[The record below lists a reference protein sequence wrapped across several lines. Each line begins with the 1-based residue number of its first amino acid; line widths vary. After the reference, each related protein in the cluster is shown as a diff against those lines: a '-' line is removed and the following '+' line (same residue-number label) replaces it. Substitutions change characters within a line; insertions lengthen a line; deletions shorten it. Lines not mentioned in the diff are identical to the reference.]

1 MIRARRWIALACIG
15 TAAACAN
22 QATGPQP
29 GTLSVRLQNP
39 NDGADGAIYL
49 TLTGPVAPTNVAATA
64 GDTLWGGPFTG
75 TTNKIV
81 LTGNIRSGV
90 VLTFGVPDVNAY
102 TQWVVGVNQVAAS
115 SGYALRA
122 LSNYALGVTK

>member
-1 MIRARRWIALACIG
+1 MIRASRWIALVSIWG
-15 TAAACAN
+15 AAACAN

-29 GTLSVRLQNP
+29 GTLSVKLQNP
-39 NDGADGAIYL
+39 NDGADGAIVL
-49 TLTGPVAPTNVAATA
+49 TLTGPVAPSNVVAAP

-81 LTGNIRSGV
+81 LTGNIRTGAI
-90 VLTFGVPDVNAY
+90 LTFSVPDVKAT

-122 LSNYALGVTK
+122 LSNYALGVTQ